1 MAVNNLVQ
9 TIQRNLNFA
18 ELQKIDPNTNEVK
31 KPEEMSFQDYL
42 PQAAIPVVLLGLY
55 KFSRTEEGNTALLKG
70 ELQNKL
76 LKTIFGN
83 KTEKVIANV
92 ASNTGNTTHF
102 SASKMETIAWE
113 ALSIIRKDLSINP
126 TDANVKNYLADQR
139 QNILV
144 HLPASLQIGEVLND
158 DTIDDRSHKME
169 GPVSSSMHWIEK
181 LFPSTDRKKEE
192 NF

>member
-1 MAVNNLVQ
+1 MALNLVETIQNNLG
-9 TIQRNLNFA
+9 FPP
-18 ELQKIDPNTNEVK
+18 LQKIDPNTHEVK

-55 KFSRTEEGNTALLKG
+55 KFSGTEEGNTALLNG
-70 ELQNKL
+70 ELQNQL

-83 KTEKVIANV
+83 KTEEVIARV
-92 ASNTGNTTHF
+92 ATHTGNTTDF
-102 SASKMETIAWE
+102 TANKMETIAWE
-113 ALSIIRKDLSINP
+113 ALSIVRKDLSINP

-144 HLPASLQIGEVLND
+144 HLPASLQIGDVLND

>member
-1 MAVNNLVQ
+1 MALNLVE
-9 TIQRNLNFA
+9 TIQKNLGFPP
-18 ELQKIDPNTNEVK
+18 LQKIDPNTHEVK

-55 KFSRTEEGNTALLKG
+55 KFSGTEEGNTALLKG
-70 ELQNKL
+70 ELQNRL

-83 KTEKVIANV
+83 KTEKVIAKV
-92 ASNTGNTTHF
+92 ATDTGNTTDF
-102 SASKMETIAWE
+102 AASNMETIAWE
-113 ALSIIRKDLSINP
+113 ALNIIRKDLSSNL

-158 DTIDDRSHKME
+158 DTIDDRAHKME

>member
-1 MAVNNLVQ
+1 MAIDLVESIQKNLGF
-9 TIQRNLNFA
+9 T
-18 ELQKIDPNTNEVK
+18 ELQKIDPNTQEVK
-31 KPEEMSFQDYL
+31 KPEAISFQDYL

-55 KFSRTEEGNTALLKG
+55 KFSRTEEGNIALLKG

-83 KTEKVIANV
+83 KTENVINKV
-92 ASNTGNTTHF
+92 ASNTGNTTDY
-102 SASKMETIAWE
+102 AANKMETIAWE
-113 ALSIIRKDLSINP
+113 AISIIRKDLSVNP

-139 QNILV
+139 HNILV
-144 HLPASLQIGEVLND
+144 HLPPSLQIGEVLND

-181 LFPSTDRKKEE
+181 LFPSTDRTKEE